1 VQVVLAPFL
10 ALVAALVLTPQVR
23 RLAFRVG
30 ALDSPDPRKVH
41 QGVMPR
47 LGGLAVY
54 ASFVVAVLVALSAG
68 IKMSPELQEELWG
81 LLAGATLITAV
92 GVLDDVYGLSAW
104 AKLAGQVAAAVSVL
118 HWGILVK
125 IVSNPFGPGEMHLG
139 ALAAPMTVVWLVAVV
154 NAVNLI
160 DGLDGLASGTSV
172 IAAVTM
178 AVVILV
184 VRPNSPTDDFVMV
197 TLALTMAAATTGFWK
212 YNFHP
217 ARIFL
222 GDSGSML
229 LGFLLGTMAV
239 MGLAKQATTVSVMVP
254 MVILGIPLAD
264 TVSAVIRRCSR
275 HRSILA
281 PDREHLHHRL
291 LDLGLSHRQAVLAIY
306 GVDVVL
312 GGSAVLLAV
321 ATQAQ
326 ALLLVAAMAAT
337 GVLTVNKLEP
347 IVQLLRTNHLAK
359 EVRRSRGA

>member
-1 VQVVLAPFL
+1 MQLVVAPLL

-41 QGVMPR
+41 RGVMPR

-54 ASFVVAVLVALSAG
+54 ASFVTAVLVGVPLSHE
-68 IKMSPELQEELWG
+68 MWG

-92 GVLDDVYGLSAW
+92 GVVDDVYGLSAW
-104 AKLAGQVAAAVSVL
+104 AKLAGQVAGAVSVL
-118 HWGILVK
+118 PWGIVVK
-125 IVSNPFGPGEMHLG
+125 IVSNPFGPGQVHLG
-139 ALAAPMTVVWLVAVV
+139 VLAAPLTVVWLVAVI

-172 IAAVTM
+172 IAAITM
-178 AVVILV
+178 AVVVLV
-184 VRPNSPTDDFVMV
+184 VRPNPAMDV
-197 TLALTMAAATTGFWK
+197 TVVALALTMAAATTGFWR

-239 MGLAKQATTVSVMVP
+239 MGLAKQATTVSVVVP
-254 MVILGIPLAD
+254 LVILGIPLAD

-291 LDLGLSHRQAVLAIY
+291 LDLGLSHREAVLAIY
-306 GVDVVL
+306 GVDAVL

-321 ATQAQ
+321 ASPAQ
-326 ALLLVAAMAAT
+326 ALLLVTVIAVA
-337 GVLTVNKLEP
+337 GVLMVNRLEI